1 MDKSVDTVDNLT
13 LNIGKGGYI
22 FQENKIISYCCG
34 GILYT
39 NAGFFAICKVF
50 ACVID
55 DFCS

>member
-22 FQENKIISYCCG
+22 FQENKIISYCRG

-39 NAGFFAICKVF
+39 NASFLLSAKFLLA
-50 ACVID
+50 
-55 DFCS
+55 